1 MLQFS
6 LRNLLIAVAAVAV
19 GTAALLNANEW
30 WASLLWAIALVL
42 LVFAGLAALF
52 RREAQ
57 RAFWSGY
64 LVVGSLYLLLLMY
77 SVSSAPGSS
86 TSYAPLNHYHLVTTR
101 VILWTYSLFPDSK
114 KSQYM
119 PLALPAGGIGGS
131 SWTGGGGAG
140 MMPGMSGVP
149 GMPGGMGMPGMGG
162 MGPPPTLNPSYV
174 DQETFL
180 EVGHALWIL
189 FLSWLGGTVAFCLY
203 RTRESSTT
211 TGASARAAGG

>member
-30 WASLLWAIALVL
+30 WASLLWAIALL
-42 LVFAGLAALF
+42 ILVFAGLAALF

-57 RAFWSGY
+57 RAFWIGY

-77 SVSSAPGSS
+77 SVPSAPGSS
-86 TSYAPLNHYHLVTTR
+86 TPYTPLNHYHLVTTR

-114 KSQYM
+114 KSQYIL
-119 PLALPAGGIGGS
+119 PALPAGGIGGS
-131 SWTGGGGAG
+131 SWGGLAGPGMMPSMPGGAG
-140 MMPGMSGVP
+140 MGP
-149 GMPGGMGMPGMGG
+149 PGMGGLG

-189 FLSWLGGTVAFCLY
+189 LLSWLGGTVAFCLY
-203 RTRESSTT
+203 RTRENPAAV
-211 TGASARAAGG
+211 GASTR